1 MAKLLISITNAKND
15 TDRATVGFVV
25 ANASVAS
32 SVETVIFLSTE
43 GVRLSQQGYSDDIHE
58 EGFSPLKQLMGD
70 FVEAGGII
78 WVCSPCFK
86 KRGLDESKL
95 VEGALIVGGA
105 KAVEFLTTGASS
117 LTY

>member
-1 MAKLLISITNAKND
+1 MAKLLISITHAKDD

-25 ANASVAS
+25 ANASAAS
-32 SVETVIFLSTE
+32 GVETVIFLSTE

-58 EGFSPLKQLMGD
+58 EGFSPLKQLMDD
-70 FVEAGGII
+70 FVDAGGTI

-95 VEGALIVGGA
+95 VASALIVGGA